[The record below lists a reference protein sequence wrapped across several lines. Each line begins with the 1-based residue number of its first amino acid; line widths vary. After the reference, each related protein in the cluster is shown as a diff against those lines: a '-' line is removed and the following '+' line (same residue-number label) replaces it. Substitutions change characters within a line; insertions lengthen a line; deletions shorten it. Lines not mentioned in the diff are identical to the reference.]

1 MLDTTKPSDQSA
13 AGEDSKQKEVN
24 DPKTGQPT
32 RRLTQDEYR
41 EWVRDAV
48 SGAIWRRFAAILSI
62 FGVATFYGIWTY
74 TEKVSNREIDSR
86 FEILKENAKTN
97 ASEQTANFERLK
109 NSLSETMGKQINVE
123 INTQVKT
130 HQLVDAIASSATSQ
144 TVKALT
150 NSEFLDAQ
158 LRNLIVSQA
167 QNILKDPKSA
177 LRELALQQI
186 LLFGQPQQ
194 RAEAVAAVL
203 NNPGSDPRLFSLAL
217 DIYELPRE
225 GRDHRDLLDNVL
237 SRALAQPTAFTEA
250 NWRSL
255 QNFLKE
261 DRYVEYASRW
271 VRDRSAMISASER
284 PPLLAIVK
292 HIAQVGELT
301 AATQFVEWTT
311 VGNEALTSL
320 ALEGLANL
328 RSHGSTNPADVKLR
342 HDLVRR
348 AITALAR
355 ADREREGLSDYLSR
369 LLSALRQK
377 DHAALTRYGASE
389 FATPRIRDLVSNLVR
404 DNRSASWSF
413 VDREI
418 RNIDELRRAGNY
430 ERAGLSTQAFP
441 ALAALLSVG
450 AETNDWQT
458 LVLPTIKDAKDGW
471 TSRGPARLLLH
482 AWIERLKASDA
493 PAQIVNEVAMLF
505 VNAHSNHDGRLL
517 LSDNF
522 ASYRYLLR
530 NANDDVIRSLL
541 DRVPR
546 VIGVAQRAPATAEFH
561 DENEAAILSDV
572 LVRSLRDQLL
582 TEELLT
588 RLRDGLRDMGRLQG
602 SQAIWV
608 AAVAQTAGMREASP
622 REPNWRRT
630 FLALADRMRSSAAA
644 KDGLSQRGAAT
655 LLFLIANSRFLAVP
669 SVLSAAEIANLHLL
683 ADDVDR
689 ANVEPYVGRL
699 AKLVSSEAGSALPWI
714 GKLEQMSPQRMER
727 DAIELTQDVTW
738 LSFSTAA
745 DRMAYFSIAPALPS
759 DATAIVVKGTGRVF
773 EAQIVRPRDG
783 RGPTIARI
791 PSAEPGPAFLR
802 LRLPLLRQTVVATL
816 RHDMLHRASP
826 RPPRD
831 TAPEIRPG
839 EAVMI
844 QSNGNDEIVLRLDA
858 TAKTNYLLRTFDLHA
873 AGVTG
878 SIDTEIEVLNPGE
891 DRVLSSDDDGGEGL
905 SSLLSLRS
913 DRDGPYHIRVKN
925 IARTAGTFAFEVVER

>member
-1 MLDTTKPSDQSA
+1 MLNTIKPSDQSA
-13 AGEDSKQKEVN
+13 AGEDNKQKEVS
-24 DPKTGQPT
+24 DPNTGQPT
-32 RRLTQDEYR
+32 RWLTQDEYR

-74 TEKVSNREIDSR
+74 TERVSNREIDSR
-86 FEILKENAKTN
+86 FEILRENAKTN

-109 NSLSETMGKQINVE
+109 NSLSEAMGRQINVE

-130 HQLVDAIASSATSQ
+130 HQLVDAIANSATSQ

-158 LRNLIVSQA
+158 LRNLIVTQA

-186 LLFGQPQQ
+186 LLFGHPQQ

-203 NNPGSDPRLFSLAL
+203 NNPNSDPRLFSLAL

-237 SRALAQPTAFTEA
+237 SRALAQPAALTEA

-271 VRDRSAMISASER
+271 VRDRSAMIGANER
-284 PPLLAIVK
+284 PALLAIVK
-292 HIAQVGELT
+292 RIAQVGELT

-311 VGNEALTSL
+311 VGNEALTNL
-320 ALEGLANL
+320 GLEGLTAL
-328 RSHGSTNPADVKLR
+328 RSHGGTSPTDTKIR

-348 AITALAR
+348 AIGALAR

-369 LLSALRQK
+369 LFSALRQK
-377 DHAALTRYGASE
+377 DQAALTRYGASE
-389 FATPRIRDLVSNLVR
+389 FATARIRDLVLSLAR

-418 RNIDELRRAGNY
+418 RSPDDLRRVGNF
-430 ERAGLSTQAFP
+430 ERSGLSAQTFS
-441 ALAALLSVG
+441 ALAALLSVSTD
-450 AETNDWQT
+450 ANDWQT
-458 LVLPTIKDAKDGW
+458 LVLPIVKDAKDGW
-471 TSRGPARLLLH
+471 TSRGPARLLLN
-482 AWIERLKASDA
+482 AWVHRLRSGDA
-493 PAQIVNEVAMLF
+493 PPQAVHDVAMLF
-505 VNAHSNHDGRLL
+505 VNTHSNHDEGLF
-517 LSDNF
+517 LSENF
-522 ASYRYLLR
+522 ASYRFLLSK
-530 NANDDVIRSLL
+530 ANDEVIRSLL
-541 DRVPR
+541 DRAPR
-546 VIGVAQRAPATAEFH
+546 VIGVAYRAAETAEFY
-561 DENEAAILSDV
+561 DENEATILSEV
-572 LVRSLRDQLL
+572 LARSLRDQLL
-582 TEELLT
+582 TEDHLIK
-588 RLRDGLRDMGRLQG
+588 LRAGLNDMGRQQR

-608 AAVAQTAGMREASP
+608 AAVAQAAGMRDASP

-630 FLALADRMRSSAAA
+630 FLALADRARNAGA
-644 KDGLSQRGAAT
+644 KDGLSQRSAAT
-655 LLFLIANSRFLAVP
+655 LLFLMANSRFLTVP
-669 SVLSAAEIANLHLL
+669 AALSAAEVANLHLL

-699 AKLVSSEAGSALPWI
+699 AKLVSSEAGSALPWL
-714 GKLEQMSPQRMER
+714 GRLEQLSPQRVER
-727 DAIELTQDVTW
+727 EAVELTQDVTW

-745 DRMAYFSIAPALPS
+745 NRLAYFSIAPALPS
-759 DATAIVVKGTGRVF
+759 DATATVVKSDGRVF

-783 RGPTIARI
+783 RGPTIARV
-791 PSAEPGPAFLR
+791 PYVEPGPTYLR
-802 LRLPLLRQTVVATL
+802 VRLPLLRQNVVATL
-816 RHDMLHRASP
+816 RHDVLYRASAQP
-826 RPPRD
+826 SRE
-831 TAPEIRPG
+831 TAPEIKSG
-839 EAVMI
+839 DVVLV
-844 QSNGNDEIVLRLDA
+844 QSSGADEVVLRLNA
-858 TAKTNYLLRTFDLHA
+858 TVSANYLLRTFDLSN
-873 AGVTG
+873 

-891 DRVLSSDDDGGEGL
+891 ERAFASDDDGGDGL
-905 SSLLSLRS
+905 ASLLSLRS
-913 DRDGPYHIRVKN
+913 DRNGAYHIRIKN